1 MTSKE
6 KYSFIKNFESQDN
19 LKEFGNNA
27 LLLYLFDLMYSIDDI
42 RFFASEYLV
51 DNSDDK
57 KTDLVFIDKDEKK
70 AIIAQSYYSK
80 KTKDIAPSN
89 KASSLSTSMIWL
101 LSANIDDLPTS
112 IKSAA
117 IELRNA
123 LKNQEVDRIELWY
136 VHNCL
141 ESKNVENELKTAA
154 IATKKIL
161 EASFPNIKCDVT
173 YIEWGLNRIEDR
185 YKSTTTAILVNEIFK
200 INIPG
205 GFEIKGDGWH
215 SFSTTVDASWLHDL
229 FVKYETDLFSANI
242 RDYLGSRKSDK
253 NINNGIKETAKRE
266 PEKFWVYNNG
276 ITAIVN
282 NFNIDKNNSYVEID
296 GIAIVNGA
304 QTIGS
309 LGSLDDIP
317 AKTAKVPIR
326 FIKANSKELISN
338 IIRYNNRQN
347 KISAADF
354 RSVDNVQRRLKKE
367 FETKFNAIIYKG
379 ARRGSA
385 EDKIK
390 RDLND
395 LPYDRVVQCLA
406 AFHMHPG
413 LAYNKKTKISESDE
427 LYNIFFNES
436 THAEHIVF
444 VYSLF
449 SAIAKLKLNLMKKEK
464 DGELTNP
471 EKERLDFLKNRGAVW
486 IFMAALGES
495 LNIIIDGK
503 APNKFIYRFRDRK
516 GTVEDYERIWNPII
530 NIGISFRDSLK
541 KPLEEV
547 LSNETN
553 NQEAI
558 KAFKSLMESV
568 KEPNEKLYRAFS
580 EKVNL
585 ENYET
590 Q

>member
-1 MTSKE
+1 MADE
-6 KYSFIKNFESQDN
+6 KNYSFIKNFESRDD
-19 LKEFGNNA
+19 LKEFGDNS
-27 LLLYLFDLMYSIDDI
+27 LLLYLFDLIYSVENI
-42 RFFASEYLV
+42 RIFASEYLV
-51 DNSDDK
+51 DKPDDK

-70 AIIAQSYYSK
+70 AIIAQSYHSK

-89 KASSLSTSMIWL
+89 KASSLSTSMNWL

-141 ESKNVENELKTAA
+141 ESKNVKNELKTVA

-161 EASFPNIKCDVT
+161 EASFPHVKCDVT

-185 YKSTTTAILVNEIFK
+185 YKSTTTAILVNETFK

-215 SFSTTVDASWLHDL
+215 SFSTTVNANWLHDL
-229 FVKYETDLFSANI
+229 FVKYKTDLFSANI

-253 NINNGIKETAKRE
+253 NINNGIKETAKKE

-276 ITAIVN
+276 VTAIVN
-282 NFNIDKNNSYVEID
+282 NFKIDKNNSYIEID

-309 LGSLDDIP
+309 LGSLEHVPD
-317 AKTAKVPIR
+317 KTAKVPIR

-354 RSVDNVQRRLKKE
+354 RSIDNIQRRLKKE
-367 FETKFNAIIYKG
+367 FEIFEKITYKG
-379 ARRGSA
+379 ARRGGA

-390 RDLND
+390 RDPND
-395 LPYDRVVQCLA
+395 LPYEKVVQCLA
-406 AFHMHPG
+406 AFHTYPG

-427 LYNIFFNES
+427 LYNKFFNEN

-449 SAIAKLKLNLMKKEK
+449 SAIAKLKLELMKKEK
-464 DGELTNP
+464 EETITNS
-471 EKERLDFLKNRGAVW
+471 EKERLEFLKNRGAIW
-486 IFMAALGES
+486 IFIAALGES
-495 LNIIIDGK
+495 LNVIVDGRV
-503 APNKFIYRFRDRK
+503 PNQFIYRFRDKK
-516 GTVEDYERIWNPII
+516 GVVEDYEEIWKPII
-530 NIGISFRDSLK
+530 DIGMSFRDSLK

-547 LSNETN
+547 LSNEKN

-558 KAFKSLMESV
+558 KTFRSLMESV
-568 KEPNEKLYRAFS
+568 KTSNEKIYRAFS

-585 ENYET
+585 ENY
-590 Q
+590 